1 MGNKMLPRK
10 KEHNEKC
17 SKKQKQV
24 CIDVLHSLHQRLE
37 KSRTLVR

>member
-24 CIDVLHSLHQRLE
+24 CITFITSEIRKIKNLS
-37 KSRTLVR
+37 